1 MKDYRL
7 ESILTCI
14 GGAACGI
21 IAAASGK
28 VVLMGLACLLLYT
41 SSVLGTKRKVNSSD
55 MQDSRRRYF

>member
-21 IAAASGK
+21 IAVASGK
-28 VVLMGLACLLLYT
+28 IVLMGLACVLFCI
-41 SSVLGTKRKVNSSD
+41 SSVLGKKRRVCDEEK
-55 MQDSRRRYF
+55 